1 MARTLANI
9 QKRHYRVMHRAP
21 AAFDSPVD
29 PTTSAANFATW
40 LASFTELGYCRD
52 KTIKMTIESSEPEV
66 LDTGKEKQMG
76 YNGHLEGILLQSE
89 TGDYTAYET
98 IENVEQDILLY
109 SEVTGMC
116 NWLGAAILIFKES
129 LSSGEV
135 EVVPFE
141 YNANDLATKE
151 AFRTKFEEPTT

>member
-1 MARTLANI
+1 MSRTLANI
-9 QKRHYRVMHRAP
+9 QKRHYRILHRTP

-29 PTTSAANFATW
+29 PTGTAANFATW

-52 KTIKMTIESSEPEV
+52 KTLKMTIEPSEPEV
-66 LDTGKEKQMG
+66 LDTGKELQMG
-76 YNGHLEGILLQSE
+76 FNGHLEGILLQSE
-89 TGDYTAYET
+89 EADYTAVEA

-116 NWLGAAILIFKES
+116 NWLGDALLIFKES
-129 LSSGEV
+129 LSSGDT

-141 YNANDLATKE
+141 YNANDLSTKA
-151 AFRTKFEEPTT
+151 AFRTKFEEPVV